1 MSKKKKK
8 EPTSPDEIEVTLKPI
23 AGIQPWA
30 YLTVVYIIIVLLIL
44 FLILLLPGI
53 RKNGSIITFDSRP
66 RQAAVYIDGKYAGA
80 TPFKTFVP
88 RGSHTFTIE
97 KPFFEEITWNEK
109 TSGKL
114 FFTLFAPKKVR
125 IERTLT
131 LENLEGYL
139 SSVSQE
145 YSSYALLDS
154 LYVSYQ
160 VPRVLSHRVEALYNN
175 AVPPP
180 KDEIELLLRT
190 AVRNVHNDVLLK
202 DFLKAVSTYTAG
214 GKVLTP
220 NSLIDFVSYYLKA
233 EDNKNGID
241 FLITAALP
249 EQSRKE
255 IHRSVWYNAAVDRY
269 REAVITDREYIGQL
283 QRIPENVGGVRFY
296 VVPAGGYIKGLS
308 PSGRD
313 IDTLLGTQYHPHL
326 VRVDQ
331 FYISEGEIT
340 KAQYARF
347 IEASPQWAPSN
358 RTTLI
363 ESGLVDGNY
372 LNNWEDLNDGDPV
385 SNISFFAAQEY
396 CDWLTMQLPSSLSDY
411 VVALPS
417 ESEWEYVARSQWEA
431 AAPLF
436 RDEGVMGPAPSREIT
451 ESSSTLKQLRGNLWE
466 WCRNW
471 YYPAAYTAATIGPL
485 TSIDSPAEHL
495 YRGSEKALR
504 GGSWANQTKEISYTT
519 RGSQPPD
526 WCTPFIGFRPVITQS
541 QK

>member
-30 YLTVVYIIIVLLIL
+30 YLCVLYIIIVLLVL

-53 RKNGSIITFDSRP
+53 RKNGSLITFDSRP
-66 RQAAVYIDGKYAGA
+66 LQAAVYIDGNYAGA
-80 TPFKTFVP
+80 TPFETFVP

-97 KPFFEEITWNEK
+97 KPYFKEITWNEK

-125 IERTLT
+125 FSRTLA
-131 LENLEGYL
+131 LENLDGYL
-139 SSVSQE
+139 SSASQE
-145 YSSYALLDS
+145 YSNYALLDS

-160 VPRVLSHRVEALYNN
+160 VPQVLSHKVEALYNN
-175 AVPPP
+175 EVPPP
-180 KDEIELLLRT
+180 KDEIDSLLSA

-202 DFLKAVSTYTAG
+202 DFLKAVSTHTAS

-220 NSLIDFVSYYLKA
+220 NSLLDLISYYVRA

-249 EQSRKE
+249 EKSRKE
-255 IHRSVWYNAAVDRY
+255 IYGSEWYKAAVDRY
-269 REAVITDREYIGQL
+269 REAVITGSEYIGRP
-283 QRIPENVGGVRFY
+283 QRIPEKVGDVQFST
-296 VVPAGGYIKGLS
+296 VPAGGYIKGLS
-308 PSGRD
+308 SSDED
-313 IDTLLGTQYHPHL
+313 IDMLFGTQYHPHL

-331 FYISEGEIT
+331 FYISEREIT

-347 IEASPQWAPSN
+347 IEASSQWAPSN
-358 RTTLI
+358 KNALM

-372 LNNWEDLNDGDPV
+372 LNNWEELNDDDPV

-396 CDWLTMQLPSSLSDY
+396 CDWLTMQLPPSLSDY

-417 ESEWEYVARSQWEA
+417 ETEWEYVARSQWET

-436 RDEGVMGPAPSREIT
+436 RDEGLMGPASYRDIT
-451 ESSSTLKQLRGNLWE
+451 ESASTVKQLRGNLWE

-471 YYPAAYTAATIGPL
+471 YYPAAYSAATIGPL
-485 TSIDSPAEHL
+485 AAIDSQAEEL
-495 YRGSEKALR
+495 YRGSEKAVR
-504 GGSWANQTKEISYTT
+504 GGSWANQVQEISYTT
-519 RGSQPPD
+519 RGSQPPH
-526 WCTPFIGFRPVITQS
+526 WCTPFIGFRPVIVRV